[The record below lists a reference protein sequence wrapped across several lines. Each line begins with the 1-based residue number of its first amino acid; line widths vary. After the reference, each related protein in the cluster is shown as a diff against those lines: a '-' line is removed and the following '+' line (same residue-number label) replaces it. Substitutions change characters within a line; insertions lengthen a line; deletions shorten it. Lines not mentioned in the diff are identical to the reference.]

1 MHLYILEGQFQCEGQ
16 IYDHICSCKQ
26 PKLPHSICSTFNVK
40 KVTLRRFSVV
50 MLGVLFELCGNKN
63 TGWHEAMCE
72 IVHGTILDLVTLYEE
87 GSLSDPSIGIS
98 NAVQT

>member
-1 MHLYILEGQFQCEGQ
+1 
-16 IYDHICSCKQ
+16 
-26 PKLPHSICSTFNVK
+26 
-40 KVTLRRFSVV
+40 V

-63 TGWHEAMCE
+63 TGWHEAVCE